1 MLQHYKLNESL
12 LCGVVLQKQMR
23 EYLVRLIYCEMLG
36 HDASIGYIEAIKFA
50 QQSNLLYKRV
60 GKQQVCVPKRESK
73 F

>member
-1 MLQHYKLNESL
+1 
-12 LCGVVLQKQMR
+12 MR

-60 GKQQVCVPKRESK
+60 GKQQVWVPKRESE
-73 F
+73 FL